1 MSIHAFP
8 KKKNCLADGHKSPWQ
23 QDVVMMQ
30 LEDRQQGEA
39 LPCHHQELVDLRVF
53 ELVVGVPH
61 LGLQLLLDPVV

>member
-1 MSIHAFP
+1 
-8 KKKNCLADGHKSPWQ
+8 
-23 QDVVMMQ
+23 MMQ
-30 LEDRQQGEA
+30 LEDRQQREA